1 MSSGEFTRSKY
12 ECSAD
17 NRIYRIRVQ
26 EETLEATF
34 GGTANSAPAEPAA
47 GATANKGTGSVRV
60 SGSNRLGIRA
70 RSVTIA
76 WDTDPPDDYKEGGV
90 VKIPVL
96 TKAAWDAWTLD
107 ATGTYLETAATILGR
122 QDEEVK

>member
-1 MSSGEFTRSKY
+1 MSSGAFERSRY
-12 ECSAD
+12 ECTAD
-17 NRIYRIRVQ
+17 SRIYRIRVQ

-34 GGTANSAPAEPAA
+34 GGTANSAPAAPAA
-47 GATANKGTGSVRV
+47 GAAANKGTGSVRV
-60 SGSNRLGIRA
+60 GGSNQLGIRA

-76 WDTDPPDDYKEGGV
+76 WDTDPPDGYKEQGV

-96 TKAAWDAWTLD
+96 TLAAWNAWTLD

-122 QDEEVK
+122 QDEQVK